1 MSVEAWAEIGHVK
14 WGEKHFEDKILRL
27 KNNNKAY
34 AVLVRLL
41 FISCYHYDADEND
54 LWRGWVLI
62 GGYYAAFNQAVISPR
77 CVCTCVLSSLYSA
90 FLLFWRRSG
99 LIDPMFY
106 DPKGSFLIGSHFCD
120 L

>member
-1 MSVEAWAEIGHVK
+1 MLCLLDFYS
-14 WGEKHFEDKILRL
+14 L
-27 KNNNKAY
+27 
-34 AVLVRLL
+34 AVTIMMRMKMICDVVG
-41 FISCYHYDADEND
+41 FS
-54 LWRGWVLI
+54 LI